1 MSLKARLPLLRW
13 SFWRLAAGLPSVLRT
28 GQVGDGREAAA
39 VDYVLSHARAGD
51 LDEAIAALD
60 RFAYAQSILISVGDE
75 KGRLLDEAVRRSGA
89 GLALELGTYCGYGAL
104 RIARAAPGAR
114 VFSVEMSS
122 DNAANARRVWAHAG
136 VGDRVSCVVG
146 RLGDGGATLD
156 ALAGEH
162 GFAAGALDFVFVDH
176 DKRAYLPDLLSIL
189 ERGWLHP
196 GSVVVADNVL
206 IPGAPRYRAFMR
218 EQQGRGWSTVEHK
231 THLEYSAVPDVV
243 LESRFLG

>member
-1 MSLKARLPLLRW
+1 
-13 SFWRLAAGLPSVLRT
+13 
-28 GQVGDGREAAA
+28 
-39 VDYVLSHARAGD
+39 
-51 LDEAIAALD
+51 
-60 RFAYAQSILISVGDE
+60 
-75 KGRLLDEAVRRSGA
+75 
-89 GLALELGTYCGYGAL
+89 
-104 RIARAAPGAR
+104 
-114 VFSVEMSS
+114 
-122 DNAANARRVWAHAG
+122 
-136 VGDRVSCVVG
+136 VVG

-162 GFAAGALDFVFVDH
+162 GLAAGALDFVFVDH

-189 ERGWLHP
+189 GRGWLHP

-231 THLEYSAVPDVV
+231 THLEYSAVRDVV